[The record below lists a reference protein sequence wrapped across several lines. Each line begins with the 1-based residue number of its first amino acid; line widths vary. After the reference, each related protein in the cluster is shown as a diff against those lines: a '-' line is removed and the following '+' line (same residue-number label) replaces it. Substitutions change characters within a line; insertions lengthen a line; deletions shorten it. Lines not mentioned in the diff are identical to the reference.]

1 MNGPATVLD
10 VRDAPQFADAL
21 MELAPGYV
29 PEWQRRERGAEVAIV
44 QIVARYLQAVARR
57 LEQAPAKNELAFLE
71 LLDVRLI
78 PAQPA
83 RAPLVVVLAADA
95 ADVRMPLG
103 TRVAAPPPPGSSR
116 QIAFET
122 ERATG
127 IAAAKLT
134 DVLSLWPGRDQYL
147 DHSADLAAGLAF
159 SAFDARALQN
169 TPHALY
175 IAHDRL
181 LAIAGQSAVT
191 VTFELTTPS
200 SDSLDIRWEYWDG
213 AVWRPFKDMRPACS
227 NAEANQLDSTNGLGS
242 SGAYRLEAD
251 CAQTAKTTVAGIEAS
266 WIRGRLQETLPA
278 DPARV
283 LPEVQSIRLSTQL
296 TRSYAAIWS
305 VAKHAATSAT
315 ASVEQITVRVLDA
328 AGVPLP
334 GVDVAVLEKSASG
347 TTDSDGVVEL
357 DVLVEQANTVVVAF
371 GDFEQQE
378 VVTPPKDAPVELV
391 FTLDMAALDLAA
403 ANGAAVDVTKPF
415 FPLGAQP
422 QPGSAFYFSH
432 ATAFAKPGAL
442 LRVYVQPSTTSQDV
456 LGTTVTPPSG
466 AGAGAAAVSAM
477 SDAQLARV
485 VSWEYWNGRAWVSL
499 RTATYDPADSA
510 NPDNHAETPE
520 TLRARGLVDL
530 PVPAD
535 IAPTTVNGQE
545 ALWMRVQL
553 VSGGYG
559 FTRTVTMDTTAGSA
573 ELSFFVPQPPSL
585 GDFRLGY
592 AWQDGPHAPEHV
604 LAANDFQHE
613 DRTANATWPGSP
625 FQPFAPVADSTP
637 ALYLGFDRKLP
648 VDDLGIFFDVIEA
661 PGDIDGPTLV
671 WEYSD
676 GLAWQRLTVDDETHD
691 LRVPGIVSF
700 IGPEDM
706 GPLARFGEPR
716 HWLRARL
723 NEDGPPGEPTFGAIL
738 PNAVW
743 VTQRE
748 TIVDEP
754 IGASTGQANQVLT
767 FRQVPVLPGQQIE
780 VRELAGPRANVE
792 WRILATQLLGDDPRV
807 LQGLETELAA
817 EGDLTDVRRG
827 PLRLRR
833 DRLKRVTEAWVL
845 WEERISLFSSGPADR
860 HYALDRARG
869 RLIFGDGQNGRVPP
883 VGAPIAARSYMT
895 GGGRA
900 GNVSARA
907 ISQLLGA
914 VGGVQSIFN
923 PRAAEGGADAETAQ
937 QVAVRGPRSVRH
949 RGRAVLAADYETM
962 AREASPSVA
971 MARALPGR
979 DPSGLTTPGWV
990 TLVIIPHSAE
1000 PRPYPSFGLRESVRT
1015 YVAQRATG
1023 DLAAAEQ
1030 IFVTG
1035 PDYQPVDVEAAIV
1048 PLDPSQAGAVE
1059 RAVHD
1064 AVAGFLDPL
1073 RGGPGGQGWTPGEE
1087 VFVSDLAAVV
1097 EHVEGVDYSLELAL
1111 LRNGV
1116 AAGESLPIGAG
1127 RLPVP
1132 GGIRLRL
1139 VEGG

>member
-1 MNGPATVLD
+1 MSGPASVLD
-10 VRDAPQFADAL
+10 LRDAPQFADAL

-29 PEWQRRERGAEVAIV
+29 PEWQRRERGAEVALV

-83 RAPLVVVLAADA
+83 RAPLVVVLAENA
-95 ADVRMPLG
+95 ADVRMPTG
-103 TRVAAPPPPGSSR
+103 TRVAAAPPPGSSS
-116 QIAFET
+116 QITYET
-122 ERATG
+122 ERSTG

-134 DVLSLWPGRDQYL
+134 DVLSLWPGRDQYI
-147 DHSADLAAGLAF
+147 DHSADLVAGQPFTAF
-159 SAFDARALQN
+159 QARALLN

-181 LAIAGQSAVT
+181 LALAGQSAVT
-191 VTFELTTPS
+191 VAFELTTPS
-200 SDSLDIRWEYWDG
+200 SDGLDIRWEYWDG
-213 AVWRPFKDMRPACS
+213 KVWRPFKDMRPACS
-227 NAEANQLDSTNGLGS
+227 NDQANQLDSTNGLRA

-251 CAQTAKTTVAGIEAS
+251 CAQTAETTVADTEAF
-266 WIRGRLQETLPA
+266 WIRGRLEETLPA

-283 LPEVQSIRLSTQL
+283 LPEVESIRLSTEI
-296 TRSYAAIWS
+296 TRSYTAIWS
-305 VAKHAATSAT
+305 VAKRAATSSSAT
-315 ASVEQITVRVLDA
+315 VDKVTVRVLDA
-328 AGVPLP
+328 GGVPLP
-334 GVDVAVLEKSASG
+334 GIGVAVLETSDSDK
-347 TTDSDGVVEL
+347 TDSDGVVGL
-357 DVLVEQANTVVVAF
+357 DVLVKAPNTVVVSF
-371 GDFEQQE
+371 GDFDQHE
-378 VVTPPKDAPVELV
+378 VVTPPGDVAVELV

-403 ANGAAVDVTKPF
+403 SDGAAVDVTKPF

-432 ATAFAKPGAL
+432 ATAFAKPGAQ
-442 LRVYVQPSTTSQDV
+442 LRVYVQH
-456 LGTTVTPPSG
+456 GTTAQDATPSVNG
-466 AGAGAAAVSAM
+466 
-477 SDAQLARV
+477 DTQLAHV
-485 VSWEYWNGRAWVSL
+485 LSWEYWNGRSWGSLLTATFDPKDVNADNHSESPATL
-499 RTATYDPADSA
+499 RTA
-510 NPDNHAETPE
+510 
-520 TLRARGLVDL
+520 GLVDL
-530 PVPAD
+530 SVPAD
-535 IAPTTVNGQE
+535 LAATTVNGQE

-559 FTRTVTMDTTAGSA
+559 FTRTVPADAAAGTAQV
-573 ELSFFVPQPPSL
+573 SFFVPQPPSL
-585 GDFRLGY
+585 ADFRLGY

-625 FQPFAPVADSTP
+625 FQPFAPVGDSTP

-648 VDDLGIFFDVIEA
+648 VDDLGIFFDVVEA

-691 LRVPGIVSF
+691 LRVPGIASF

-706 GPLARFGEPR
+706 GPLARFGTPR

-723 NEDGPPGEPTFGAIL
+723 NEDGPPGEPTFAAIL

-743 VTQRE
+743 VTQRD

-754 IGASTGQANQVLT
+754 IGASTGQADQVLA
-767 FRQVPVLPGQQIE
+767 FRQVPVLPGQRIE

-792 WRILATQLLGDDPRV
+792 WRLLAVELLGGDPRV

-817 EGDLTDVRRG
+817 EGTLDDLQRG

-833 DRLKRVTEAWVL
+833 DRLKRVTEAWVQ
-845 WEERISLFSSGPADR
+845 WEERISLFSSGPDDR

-869 RLIFGDGQNGRVPP
+869 RLIFGDGVDGRVPP
-883 VGAPIAARSYMT
+883 LGAPIAARSYMT

-900 GNVSARA
+900 GNVPARA

-914 VGGVQSIFN
+914 VGGVQSVFN
-923 PRAAEGGADAETAQ
+923 ARAAEGGADAESSE
-937 QVAVRGPRSVRH
+937 QVAVRGPRSIRH
-949 RGRAVLAADYETM
+949 RGRALLAGDYETM

-971 MARALPGR
+971 VARALPAR
-979 DPSGLTTPGWV
+979 DPGGLATPGWV
-990 TLVIIPHSAE
+990 TLVIIPQSAE
-1000 PRPYPSFGLRESVRT
+1000 PRPYPSFGLRESVRA
-1015 YVAQRATG
+1015 YIAQRAAA
-1023 DLAAAEQ
+1023 DLVAADH

-1035 PDYQPVDVEAAIV
+1035 PDYQAVDIEGVIAPV
-1048 PLDPSQAGAVE
+1048 DPSQAGAVE

-1064 AVAGFLDPL
+1064 ALTTFLDPL

-1087 VFVSDLAAVV
+1087 VFVSDVAAVV
-1097 EHVEGVDYSLELAL
+1097 EHVEGVDRSLELAL

-1116 AAGESLPIGAG
+1116 AAGASLAIGPG
-1127 RLPVP
+1127 RLPVA
-1132 GGIRLRL
+1132 GDIRLRL
-1139 VEGG
+1139 VEG